1 MAGRIVRVSVKK
13 IPAPTAQDL
22 IRPVWMRGLITLAF
36 AIFTTFWQD
45 DTLTLLK
52 ISLAAFF
59 VLGATAVWD
68 YAKLEVVPDS
78 LRGMLA
84 VGASVW
90 VLSGVAAVF
99 VGGNTAA
106 AVVAAVG
113 FLGMGVAEL
122 VGGLRSREEFVPA
135 RDHIILGAVGT
146 ITGVSLMV
154 GSQLDPHG
162 ILGISGMGVI
172 VMAVLLLISGG
183 GLVHDSKKS

>member
-1 MAGRIVRVSVKK
+1 
-13 IPAPTAQDL
+13 
-22 IRPVWMRGLITLAF
+22 MRGIITLAF
-36 AIFTTFWQD
+36 AVFTTFWQH

-84 VGASVW
+84 TGAALW
-90 VLSGVAAVF
+90 VISGVAAVF
-99 VGGNTAA
+99 VGGTTAA

-113 FLGMGVAEL
+113 VLGMGLAEL
-122 VGGLRSREEFVPA
+122 VGGLRSRGEFVPA
-135 RDHIILGAVGT
+135 RDHILLGAVGT
-146 ITGVSLMV
+146 LTGASLLV

-172 VMAVLLLISGG
+172 VMAVLLLISGA
-183 GLVHDSKKS
+183 GLVHDSKKA

>member
-1 MAGRIVRVSVKK
+1 MSVKK
-13 IPAPTAQDL
+13 IPAQTAQEL

-99 VGGNTAA
+99 VGTDTAA

-113 FLGMGVAEL
+113 FLGMGLAEL
-122 VGGLRSREEFVPA
+122 VGGVRARNEFVPS
-135 RDHIILGAVGT
+135 RDHILLGGVGVL
-146 ITGVSLMV
+146 TGVSLMV

-183 GLVHDSKKS
+183 GLIHDSKKA